1 MDQKQANAKWQST
14 IDRLAIQEKDCY
26 KAKNGLERYKSS
38 GIVKSNLRVAVHY
51 LVLMDRAKASYTVPF
66 DRDKFSWLLREPVGK
81 SKIDESDKIKH
92 QCAKMWATN

>member
-14 IDRLAIQEKDCY
+14 IERLAIKANDCY

-38 GIVKSNLRVAVHY
+38 GMVKTNLRIAVHY
-51 LVLMDRAKASYTVPF
+51 LVLMDRARASYTVPF
-66 DRDKFSWLLREPVGK
+66 DREKFSWLLREPVGK

-92 QCAKMWATN
+92 QCAAIWAAS